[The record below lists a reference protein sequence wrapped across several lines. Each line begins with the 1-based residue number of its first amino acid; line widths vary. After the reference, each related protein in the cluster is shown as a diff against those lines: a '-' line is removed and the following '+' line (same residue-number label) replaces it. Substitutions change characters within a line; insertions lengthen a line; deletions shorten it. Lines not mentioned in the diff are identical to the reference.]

1 MTRPRAYSYLRFSTP
16 EQAKGDSFRRQTKL
30 AEDYAKRHGL
40 VLDDELRFEDLGLS
54 AFHGRHHR
62 VGKLSEFLAAI
73 HQGSVP
79 EGSYLL
85 IESLD
90 RLTREAVVEA
100 QLLFL
105 NIVADGITIV
115 TLADE
120 RVYSHDGLNSSP
132 TDVIVSIALMI
143 RANDE
148 SLTKSRRQRATW
160 ADMREKAA
168 AALRPMTRWCPQWLK
183 LSDDRT
189 KYEVIEERAQVVRR
203 IFQMALDGMS
213 PYLTAKALNE
223 EQVPHFQGKEWQ
235 TSYIVKILT
244 NPAVLGIFTPH
255 IDSREGGKRRRIPQ
269 TPIPDF
275 YPSILDDT
283 TYQRVQAL
291 RATKSPVHGR
301 AAYKGVPNIF
311 GGLATCPRCGKRMI
325 LTSRNA
331 GVRYL
336 VCNGARSGKGC
347 SYHSLRYQEVEE
359 HFPWQVGDII
369 LDYPVDS
376 SEEARLKALY
386 GGYESELDKLREQI
400 GRLLENIERAKAPA
414 PTTMIE
420 RLRHY
425 EHLKTQ
431 AERNLEETLQKLS
444 AFTGPILRGKLQ
456 QLSAAAQ
463 ELEEAIKEARASA
476 TPYVSAD
483 APEPV
488 LAARA
493 KLNGALRQLTTQI
506 ELDWES
512 NLGIIHW
519 KSGGT
524 SSFHLTAKGMFPES

>member
-30 AEDYAKRHGL
+30 AEDYAKKHGL
-40 VLDDELRFEDLGLS
+40 ELDTELTLHDLGVS
-54 AFHGRHHR
+54 GFHGANI
-62 VGKLSEFLAAI
+62 AAG
-73 HQGSVP
+73 HLGQFRDAVRQGHVP
-79 EGSYLL
+79 PGSYLL
-85 IESLD
+85 VENLD
-90 RLTREAVVEA
+90 RISRQTARKAVRILEE
-100 QLLFL
+100 LC
-105 NIVADGITIV
+105 DEGITVV

-120 RVYSHDGLNSSP
+120 RVYSQESLDADPWQLLFSLL
-132 TDVIVSIALMI
+132 VFI
-143 RANDE
+143 RANEE
-148 SLTKSRRQRATW
+148 SLVKSRRLKATW
-160 ADMREKAA
+160 AGKREKAS
-168 AALRPMTRWCPQWLK
+168 ALRPMTRWCPQWLK

-203 IFQMALDGMS
+203 IFQMALDGIS

-223 EQVPHFQGKEWQ
+223 EQVPHFRGKEWQ

-244 NPAVLGIFTPH
+244 NPAVLGTFTPH

-301 AAYKGVPNIF
+301 AAYRGVPNIF

-359 HFPWQVGDII
+359 LFPWQVGGII